1 MNRESATH
9 GRDAVTVWDL
19 PTRLFHWILVALIV
33 LQYVSGEF
41 GLLSMDWHFRFG
53 YATLALILF
62 RILWGFFGSSTSRFS
77 QFVRGPAVVWRYT
90 VALLQGRAQGAIGHN
105 PLGGWSVLLM
115 LASVALQAV
124 AGLFSTDDLDTT
136 GPLAARVSEATVKWM
151 TRIHHWNRYFLLLLI
166 VLHLG
171 AVLAH
176 WVWRRDNLVA
186 PMVHGRKRIAIT
198 APMRTGSIWI
208 ALALLAASGVA
219 VWALVAWGEAA

>member
-1 MNRESATH
+1 
-9 GRDAVTVWDL
+9 
-19 PTRLFHWILVALIV
+19 
-33 LQYVSGEF
+33 
-41 GLLSMDWHFRFG
+41 
-53 YATLALILF
+53 
-62 RILWGFFGSSTSRFS
+62 
-77 QFVRGPAVVWRYT
+77 
-90 VALLQGRAQGAIGHN
+90 
-105 PLGGWSVLLM
+105 VLLM

-124 AGLFSTDDLDTT
+124 TGLFSTDDLDTT

>member
-19 PTRLFHWILVALIV
+19 PTRLFHWVLVALIV
-33 LQYVSGEF
+33 LQYLSGEF
-41 GLLSMDWHFRFG
+41 GLFSMDWHFYLG
-53 YATLALILF
+53 YATLALIVF
-62 RILWGFFGSSTSRFS
+62 RVLWGFAGSTTSRFS
-77 QFVRGPAVVWRYT
+77 HFVQGPAAVWRYT

-115 LASVALQAV
+115 LASVALQA
-124 AGLFSTDDLDTT
+124 ATGLFSTDDLDTT
-136 GPLAARVSEATVKWM
+136 GPLAARVSDAAVKSM

-186 PMVHGRKRIAIT
+186 PMVHGRKRIAVTMPIR
-198 APMRTGSIWI
+198 AASLWV
-208 ALALLAASGVA
+208 ALALLIASELA